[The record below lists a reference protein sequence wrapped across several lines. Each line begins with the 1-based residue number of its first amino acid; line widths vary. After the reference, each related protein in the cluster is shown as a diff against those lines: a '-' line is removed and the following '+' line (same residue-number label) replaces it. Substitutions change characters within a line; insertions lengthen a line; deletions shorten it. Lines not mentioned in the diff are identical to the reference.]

1 MSDEYVQAQLLD
13 LGRAPYVLY
22 GPVKY
27 TDPASPCGLFRYVN
41 TSYAQ
46 SPLGW
51 AMLGGNNGVMY
62 WQADDTWP
70 GPSWSSIEIK
80 GRLKVSH
87 YAMQRAYAPRMVAGR
102 IINGTLVV
110 HFSRSDYSQLAT
122 VGTLRLTAFK
132 WSGGVAGA
140 SSEHTVALPG
150 PHSSARLLSTSVESV
165 LAATGC
171 GGSGAESECV
181 LLLEVL
187 IGKTATTDGHSAP
200 AVLAKNWVYLTPFN
214 EVTTMSDPG
223 LVVQLVQ
230 YVAPPPLADPSTTAT
245 TGLGGGGTFNIT
257 VTAARV
263 PAALVWLETT
273 LPGRWSDNGLL
284 LTTEVL
290 VLQWFAYDPSATA
303 AQLKASLS
311 VWSLFDVARGYS
323 STSATEPE
331 ARAHQH
337 DQA

>member
-1 MSDEYVQAQLLD
+1 
-13 LGRAPYVLY
+13 
-22 GPVKY
+22 
-27 TDPASPCGLFRYVN
+27 
-41 TSYAQ
+41 
-46 SPLGW
+46 
-51 AMLGGNNGVMY
+51 MLGGNDGVLY

-80 GRLKVSH
+80 GRLKVGH
-87 YAMQRAYAPRMVAGR
+87 YAMQRAFAPRTVAGR
-102 IINGTLVV
+102 ILNGSLVV
-110 HFSRSDYSQLAT
+110 HFSRSDYSHLPT
-122 VGTLRLTAFK
+122 VGTLRLTAYK

-150 PHSSARLLSTSVESV
+150 PHSSGRLLNTRIEPV

-171 GGSGAESECV
+171 GGSGMKSECV

-187 IGKTATTDGHSAP
+187 TGKAATTESDGRSAP
-200 AVLAKNWVYLTPFN
+200 TVLAKNWVYLTPFN

-223 LVVQLVQ
+223 LVVQLVEC
-230 YVAPPPLADPSTTAT
+230 VAPPPPLADPNATAS
-245 TGLGGGGTFNIT
+245 TGLGGGGTFNVT
-257 VTAARV
+257 VAAARV
-263 PAALVWLETT
+263 PAALVWLETA

-290 VLQWFAYDPSATA
+290 VLQWFAYDSSATA

-323 STSATEPE
+323 ST
-331 ARAHQH
+331 
-337 DQA
+337 